1 MEVTISIKRF
11 DPEIDEKPYRKE
23 YKINVEPTFRILDCL
38 DKIKWEIDGSLAYRR
53 SCSHGIC
60 GSDAVM
66 INGVNELACQIL
78 VQSATGGL
86 KKKKIKIDPLPSLPV
101 IKDLVVDMDTFFDK
115 YEVVK
120 PYLISK
126 TAPPVKERY
135 QSQADRAA
143 IDEAVNCI
151 LCGACSSSCPSL
163 WSNDAYLGPAALLK
177 AYRFVF
183 DSRDDAPDER
193 LDVVDTPDGLWR
205 CHTIFNC
212 VEVCPKEINLT
223 WHISQLKKRA
233 ALREL

>member
-11 DPEIDEKPYRKE
+11 DPEVDKKPYRAE
-23 YKINVEPTFRILDCL
+23 YKIDVEPTFRILDCL

-60 GSDAVM
+60 GSDALM
-66 INGVNELACQIL
+66 INGVNKLACQVLIHDF
-78 VQSATGGL
+78 
-86 KKKKIKIDPLPSLPV
+86 KKKYIKIDPLPSLPV
-101 IKDLVVDMDTFFDK
+101 IKDLVVNMDSFFDK
-115 YEVVK
+115 YDVVK
-120 PYLISK
+120 PYLIDK

-135 QSQADRAA
+135 QSQEDRAL

-151 LCGACSSSCPSL
+151 LCGACSASCPSL
-163 WSNDAYLGPAALLK
+163 WSNDSYLGPAALLK

-183 DSRDDAPDER
+183 DSRDEAPDER

-223 WHISQLKKRA
+223 WHISQLKKRS